1 MYTTR
6 ILADH
11 LMTYP
16 SAALPAEA
24 RQSALCCILDAVTA
38 VVAGSE
44 IGGAQVAREI
54 ARQEFGVGR
63 APIWFT
69 GESLGTTA
77 AAFCNAAAASA
88 LDFDDGHRAARG
100 HPGAAVIPVALSV
113 ASETDAPADDILAAV
128 ALGYE
133 AAIRIAVAQK
143 PDAVRSRQ
151 SGRWTGYGAVAAAG
165 RLYGT
170 GPAALAQA
178 LSIAGV
184 LAPNQ
189 EANGSSGYAKCTGND
204 VKEGI
209 PWSVVTGLLAL
220 QLAEQGFTGPLDL
233 LDHHSHF
240 DPLVIAAGFDQPME
254 ISNVYFKP
262 YSCCR
267 YIHPA
272 LDAFAS
278 VCRRIDLTP
287 EKVVSVDVHTFQWA
301 LRLANSVSPA
311 TVTDIQY
318 SLPYCIAIAAIDG
331 IAALAPIGEAQLAR
345 PDLCDFA
352 RKVRLFVDHEI
363 DGRFPA
369 ETLAYLSLHTSDGAT
384 VTSDVTAPRGD
395 KARPMDWGQLVEKF
409 CAATRK
415 KLFPKTQRTIL
426 SGLSAMNRGDAAPFL
441 QCLRMPLIQ

>member
-38 VVAGSE
+38 AVVGSE
-44 IGGAQVAREI
+44 VGGARVVREI

-77 AAFCNAAAASA
+77 AAFCNAASASA
-88 LDFDDGHRAARG
+88 LDFDDGHRGARG
-100 HPGAAVIPVALSV
+100 HPGAAVVPVALSV
-113 ASETDAPADDILAAV
+113 ACETDAPADEILAAV

-133 AAIRIAVAQK
+133 AGIRVAVAQN
-143 PDAVRSRQ
+143 PDAIRSRQ

-220 QLAEQGFTGPLDL
+220 QLAERGFTGPLDL

-240 DPLVIAAGFDQPME
+240 DPLVITASFEQPME

-272 LDAFAS
+272 LDSLAAVF
-278 VCRRIDLTP
+278 RRVDFTP
-287 EKVVSVDVHTFQWA
+287 KKVVSVDVRTFQWA
-301 LRLANSVSPA
+301 LRLANSVSPK
-311 TVTDIQY
+311 TLTDIQY

-352 RKVRLFVDHEI
+352 RKVHLLVDHDI
-363 DGRFPA
+363 DRRFPT
-369 ETLAYLSLHTSDGAT
+369 ETLAYLSLHTSDGTT

-395 KARPMDWGQLVEKF
+395 KARPMDWDELVDKF
-409 CAATRK
+409 RGATRK
-415 KLFPKTQRTIL
+415 NLSPKAQRTIL
-426 SGLSAMNRGDAAPFL
+426 NGLSAMNRGDAAPFL

>member
-11 LMTYP
+11 LMTFP
-16 SAALPAEA
+16 SAALPTEA

-38 VVAGSE
+38 AVAGSE

-77 AAFCNAAAASA
+77 AAFCNAASASA

-113 ASETDAPADDILAAV
+113 ACETDAPADDILAAV

-133 AAIRIAVAQK
+133 AAIRIAVGQN
-143 PDAVRSRQ
+143 PDTIKSRQ

-240 DPLVIAAGFDQPME
+240 DPLVIAASFEQPME

-278 VCRRIDLTP
+278 VCRRIGLTP
-287 EKVVSVDVHTFQWA
+287 QKVVSVDVHTFQWA
-301 LRLANSVSPA
+301 LRLANSVSPG

-352 RKVRLFVDHEI
+352 RKVRLLVDHEI
-363 DGRFPA
+363 DGCFPA
-369 ETLAYLSLHTSDGAT
+369 ETLAYLSLHTIDGTT

-395 KARPMDWGQLVEKF
+395 KARPMDWDQLVEKF

-415 KLFPKTQRTIL
+415 KLSPKTQHTIL
-426 SGLSAMNRGDAAPFL
+426 NGLSAMNRGDAAPFL
-441 QCLRMPLIQ
+441 QCLRIPLLQ

>member
-1 MYTTR
+1 MYTTQ

-38 VVAGSE
+38 AVVGSE
-44 IGGAQVAREI
+44 IGGAQVARAI

-69 GESLGTTA
+69 GESQGTTA
-77 AAFCNAAAASA
+77 AAFCNAASAST
-88 LDFDDGHRAARG
+88 LDFDDGHRGARG
-100 HPGAAVIPVALSV
+100 HPGAAVVPVALSV
-113 ASETDAPADDILAAV
+113 ACETDASADDILDAV

-133 AAIRIAVAQK
+133 AGIRIAVAQN
-143 PDAVRSRQ
+143 PDAIKSRQ

-220 QLAEQGFTGPLDL
+220 QLAERGFTGPLDL

-240 DPLVIAAGFDQPME
+240 DPLVIAASFEQPME

-272 LDAFAS
+272 LDALAAVF
-278 VCRRIDLTP
+278 RRVDFTP
-287 EKVVSVDVHTFQWA
+287 KKVVSVDVHTFQWA
-301 LRLANSVSPA
+301 LRLANSVSPK
-311 TVTDIQY
+311 TLTDIQY

-352 RKVRLFVDHEI
+352 RKVRLLVDHDI
-363 DGRFPA
+363 DSRFPT
-369 ETLAYLSLHTSDGAT
+369 ETLAYLSLHTSDGGT

-395 KARPMDWGQLVEKF
+395 KARPMDWDKLVDKF
-409 CAATRK
+409 RGATRK
-415 KLFPKTQRTIL
+415 KLSPKAQRTIL
-426 SGLSAMNRGDAAPFL
+426 NGLSAMNRGDAAPFL
-441 QCLRMPLIQ
+441 KCLCMPLIQ

>member
-16 SAALPAEA
+16 SAALSTEA

-38 VVAGSE
+38 AVVGSE
-44 IGGAQVAREI
+44 IGGAQVARAI

-77 AAFCNAAAASA
+77 AALCNAASASA
-88 LDFDDGHRAARG
+88 LDFDDGHRGARG
-100 HPGAAVIPVALSV
+100 HPGAAVVPVALSV
-113 ASETDAPADDILAAV
+113 ACETDASADEILAAV

-133 AAIRIAVAQK
+133 AGIRVAVAQN
-143 PDAVRSRQ
+143 PDTIKSRQ
-151 SGRWTGYGAVAAAG
+151 SGRWTGYSAVAAAG

-220 QLAEQGFTGPLDL
+220 QLAERGFTGPLDL

-240 DPLVIAAGFDQPME
+240 DPSVIAASFEQPME

-267 YIHPA
+267 YIHPS
-272 LDAFAS
+272 LDALAAVF
-278 VCRRIDLTP
+278 RRFDFTP
-287 EKVVSVDVHTFQWA
+287 KKVVSVDVHTFQWA
-301 LRLANSVSPA
+301 LRLANSVSPK
-311 TVTDIQY
+311 TLTDIQY

-331 IAALAPIGEAQLAR
+331 IAALAPIGVAQLAR

-352 RKVRLFVDHEI
+352 RTVHLLVDHDI
-363 DGRFPA
+363 DRRFPA
-369 ETLAYLSLHTSDGAT
+369 ETLAYVSLHTSDGTT
-384 VTSDVTAPRGD
+384 VTSDATAPRGD
-395 KARPMDWGQLVEKF
+395 KARPMDWDELVDKF
-409 CAATRK
+409 RGATRK
-415 KLFPKTQRTIL
+415 NLAPKAQRTIL
-426 SGLSAMNRGDAAPFL
+426 NGLSAMNRGDAAPFL